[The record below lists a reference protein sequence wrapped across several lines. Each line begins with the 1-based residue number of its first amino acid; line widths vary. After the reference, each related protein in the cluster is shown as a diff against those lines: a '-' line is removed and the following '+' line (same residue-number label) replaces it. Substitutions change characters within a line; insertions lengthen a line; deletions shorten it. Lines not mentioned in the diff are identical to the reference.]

1 MLQTVKKSPSPCAR
15 KQEAL
20 GADAKGDVAISGIVT
35 SSQFLGSVIRTRLDL
50 GGSTLSFDMFND
62 PGTAP
67 PALGEQVT
75 LKFAAGDLMVIKD

>member
-1 MLQTVKKSPSPCAR
+1 
-15 KQEAL
+15 
-20 GADAKGDVAISGIVT
+20 
-35 SSQFLGSVIRTRLDL
+35 
-50 GGSTLSFDMFND
+50 STLSFDMFND